1 MAWALLIVRLFS
13 AYILNSCL
21 VFLPYLFTFT
31 WDGLD
36 VVKAAQL
43 IALLSVIFVCA
54 VFIAFP
60 HLALRSIDFPRD
72 EKSAGSNAGD
82 QLQVVGVSLVGLFL
96 FLNSAK
102 ALIIAIT
109 SYFGFELSNPGAPR
123 LTKFLFDLFPQCI
136 SDVVMLL
143 IGLLLMTGPGSVSRL
158 LIRMRR

>member
-13 AYILNSCL
+13 AYIFNSCL

-36 VVKAAQL
+36 AAKAAQL

-54 VFIAFP
+54 MLIVFP
-60 HLALRSIDFPRD
+60 HLALRSIDFSSG
-72 EKSAGSNAGD
+72 EKSAGSNTGD

-96 FLNSAK
+96 CLNSAK

-109 SYFGFELSNPGAPR
+109 SYVAFERSNPGTPI
-123 LTKFLFDLFPQCI
+123 LTKFLFDLFPQGT
-136 SDVVMLL
+136 SDILMLL
-143 IGLLLMTGPGSVSRL
+143 IGLLLMTGPGSVARL